1 MKISLD
7 FLVRIAGMLA
17 LAYLGSE
24 IGISLSRP
32 SPDPTQLLATQ
43 LLMLAG
49 AGLGLIVTP
58 RLTIVP
64 IRDFLKNTR
73 SVPLGEILFITA
85 GGFLG
90 LLFGVLLS
98 VPLSKLPASPGSYL
112 PIVVTVVLM
121 YIGMMIFSLHK
132 KSLNELQ
139 RLAKRPKSST
149 MPLSAG
155 NSSTM
160 ITTPRRYLLD
170 TSAIIDGRIA
180 RIGETGFLE
189 GTLLVPQFVLAELQ
203 MLADSSDDL
212 RRSKGR
218 RGLDLLAQMQK
229 ETILPVEVV
238 DVDVSDIVRV
248 DDKLVI
254 VARQYQCPI
263 ITNDFNLNR
272 VAELQ
277 GVKVLN
283 LNQLS
288 DAIRPAIVQDQ
299 RLEVLIRNEGNSRQQ
314 GVGYLDDGTP
324 VIVEDARHLIGQ
336 QIQVIVTRLHQT
348 QTGRLVF
355 AHLNDIAEREQA
367 DAPAEKKTTKG

>member
-121 YIGMMIFSLHK
+121 YIGMMIFALHK

-139 RLAKRPKSST
+139 RLAKRPKPST

-160 ITTPRRYLLD
+160 IATPRRYLLD

-203 MLADSSDDL
+203 MLADSSDEL

-299 RLEVLIRNEGNSRQQ
+299 RLEILIRNEGNSRQQ

-355 AHLNDIAEREQA
+355 AHLNDAAEREQA

>member
-121 YIGMMIFSLHK
+121 YIGMMIFALHK

-139 RLAKRPKSST
+139 RLAKRPKPST

-160 ITTPRRYLLD
+160 IATPRRYLLD

-203 MLADSSDDL
+203 MLADSSDEL

-277 GVKVLN
+277 GVKELN

-299 RLEVLIRNEGNSRQQ
+299 RLEILIRNEGNSRQQ

-355 AHLNDIAEREQA
+355 AHLNDAAEREQA